1 MRKSRNIPNKQT
13 NVNEI
18 LKLRIKQDIAS
29 KTAEEVFNVQEKH
42 SFLSIIYIFN

>member
-13 NVNEI
+13 NVNDI

-29 KTAEEVFNVQEKH
+29 KTAEKVFNVQEEH